1 MQTQSQQQTL
11 QYYMLNSGIDGFA
24 PMTEVSNMPNV
35 FFSRPASQAE
45 AEEWDALH
53 ALNEWIAA

>member
-1 MQTQSQQQTL
+1 MQTQSQQQNL
-11 QYYMLNSGIDGFA
+11 HYYMLHSGIDGFA
-24 PMTEVSNMPNV
+24 PMTEVSSMQNV

-45 AEEWDALH
+45 AEEWHSLH